1 MDALL
6 FADRPGTA
14 LRPLTLRTAAALLP
28 VAGKPLVVH
37 ALEALAAAG
46 VKRVLVVVSP
56 HAEAVTAA
64 LGGGERWGMSLEWA
78 SSLENESA
86 DAVEQRLGARLPGEF
101 LSVRGDV
108 LFTPFLAGFL
118 AEAAKRPDA
127 PTVAAVTAVEGGT
140 ATGVRLVRA
149 GAPRPLGL
157 LGDPEAREAW
167 RDPDGTAVV
176 EAEGAVFS
184 AVESL
189 AAFHRACLDAA
200 AGRFPGLFVP
210 GQEVAVG
217 VRTGRRTRLPL
228 RAVRAWPVFAGDR
241 CRVDVEAELL
251 GDVVLCDDVYVDRRA
266 SLKST
271 VVLPHSYVGELV
283 ELENAIVWTNDLVR
297 VDTGAVAT
305 VTDRFLLADLRETPV
320 RRAVAGAAHRLV
332 PLALLVL
339 SLPLWPIALLASLAS
354 GRGSIVS
361 SRRVL
366 GNRNRRD
373 AFGGEEQLEFT
384 LLRFSTGVPL
394 LAALPGL
401 VAAVAGHL
409 RVFGVRPLTAVE
421 SAARTEEWERVRDL
435 SPIGLVG
442 PAQVEAS
449 EDAPEEEMLIV
460 EGFWARA
467 RSGRGAAA
475 DASWIVRR
483 VLPALFS
490 RRAWRPASS
499 GSTESREIVNR

>member
-1 MDALL
+1 VDALL
-6 FADRPGTA
+6 FADRPGRA
-14 LRPLTLRTAAALLP
+14 LRPLSNRTAAALLP

-64 LGGGERWGMSLEWA
+64 LGGGERWGMTLEWA

-86 DAVEQRLGARLPGEF
+86 DAVEQRLGTRLAGEY
-101 LSVRGDV
+101 LSLRGDV
-108 LFTPFLAGFL
+108 LFTPFLSAFL
-118 AEAAKRPDA
+118 EGAAKLAGA
-127 PTVAAVTAVEGGT
+127 PSVAAVLGGA

-157 LGDPEAREAW
+157 LGDPEAREGW
-167 RDPDGTAVV
+167 RDPAGTAVV
-176 EAEGAVFS
+176 EVEGAVFS

-189 AAFHRACLDAA
+189 AAFHRASLDAA
-200 AGRFPGLFVP
+200 AGRFPGLVVP

-228 RAVRAWPVFAGDR
+228 RTVRAWPVFAGDR
-241 CRVDVEAELL
+241 CRVDAEAELL
-251 GDVVLCDDVYVDRRA
+251 GEVVLCDDVYVDRRA

-297 VDTGAVAT
+297 IDTGAVAT

-320 RRAVAGAAHRLV
+320 RRAVAGAAHRVVALV
-332 PLALLVL
+332 LLVL
-339 SLPLWPIALLASLAS
+339 TLPLWPIGLLASLFW
-354 GRGSIVS
+354 GRGSVLS

-373 AFGGEEQLEFT
+373 AFGGEEQVEFT
-384 LLRFSTGVPL
+384 LYRFSTSVPL
-394 LAALPGL
+394 LAVLPGL

-409 RVFGVRPLTAVE
+409 RVFGVRPLTADE
-421 SAARTEEWERVRDL
+421 SAARTEDWERVRDL

-442 PAQVEAS
+442 PAQLEAS
-449 EDAPEEEMLIV
+449 EEAPEEEKLVV

-467 RSGRGAAA
+467 RSGRGGAA
-475 DASWIVRR
+475 DAAWIFRK

-490 RRAWRPASS
+490 RRAWR
-499 GSTESREIVNR
+499 